1 MIVSRQ
7 KSMNNIM
14 PATDQHV
21 TTEKK
26 PPTNQSRWF
35 VICGVFAAVMAIFGF
50 LMHFQFFHD
59 DAYITLR
66 YAQHWLRGD
75 GIVFNT
81 TERVEGYT
89 SFFHLALVTGTA
101 KLVGGVDNLP
111 LIAQGIGIT
120 AFGGICAIIA
130 FVFKPTTNQSND
142 SPRILLLLLVPTNL
156 ALIAWSLGGLE
167 TTLYTAL
174 LMLLTYQFSNTAN
187 PSCLTTKK
195 IIRLGILL
203 AIITMTRP
211 EAILFVGI
219 TGLFLLL
226 PHGFKSPRW
235 KPLSI
240 LALSFLAVWLPYF
253 LWRWNYYGDL
263 LPNTYYVKMD
273 TDFMTRLRN
282 GFHYLHTYSRIAP
295 FILPLGI
302 MTGLLALIQI
312 RAKDHSQHHQTQ
324 SLFYMLSVAAVGTLY
339 VCYTGGDHMPA
350 YRFFVPL
357 IPIYGWLLAQSLPI
371 VTPALVNRHARFLY
385 VCCMGL
391 ICMQSVWSNQKM
403 RDAKHIDPA
412 ASVGRDVG
420 MWIQHNLP
428 THSTIA
434 LNTAGSTPFFAPQHR
449 FIDMLGLNDKHIAHR
464 QIKER
469 RTWMQQFPG
478 HGKGD
483 GQYILQRKPDY
494 IILGPAQGL
503 PANPEFVDS
512 QRVVWFLSDQELAE
526 TDEFHKRYQLRKVQF
541 RGVSGLPRT
550 LVYYQRK
557 ETNNA
562 AQDN

>member
-1 MIVSRQ
+1 
-7 KSMNNIM
+7 M
-14 PATDQHV
+14 PVTDQQ
-21 TTEKK
+21 T
-26 PPTNQSRWF
+26 PSPNLSRWF
-35 VICGVFAAVMAIFGF
+35 VICSVFAAVMAIAGF
-50 LMHFQFFHD
+50 MLHLQFFHD

-75 GIVFNT
+75 GIVFNA

-89 SFFHLALVTGTA
+89 SFFHLALISGTA
-101 KLVGGVDNLP
+101 KLIGGEDFLP
-111 LIAQGIGIT
+111 LIAQGIGIV

-130 FVFKPTTNQSND
+130 FVFKPATNQSNY
-142 SPRILLLLLVPTNL
+142 SSRALLLLLVPTNL

-174 LMLLTYQFSNTAN
+174 LMLLTYQFSNTPDSSRFTA
-187 PSCLTTKK
+187 KK
-195 IIRLGILL
+195 IFCLGILL

-219 TGLFLLL
+219 TGLFLLT

-235 KPLSI
+235 KSLSI
-240 LALSFLAVWLPYF
+240 LTLSFLAIWLPYF
-253 LWRWNYYGDL
+253 LWRWNYYGDPF
-263 LPNTYYVKMD
+263 PNTYYVKMD
-273 TDFMTRLRN
+273 TDLMTRLRN

-312 RAKDHSQHHQTQ
+312 RTKKQARHHRNQ
-324 SLFYMLSVAAVGTLY
+324 SLFYMLSIAGVGTLY

-371 VTPALVNRHARFLY
+371 IIPSLVNRHTRILY

-391 ICMQSVWSNQKM
+391 ICMQTVCSNQKM
-403 RDAKHIDPA
+403 RTAQRIDPA

-420 MWIQHNLP
+420 IWIQQNLP
-428 THSTIA
+428 ADSTIA

-449 FIDMLGLNDKHIAHR
+449 FIDMLGLNDRHIAHR

-483 GQYILQRKPDY
+483 GQYVLKRKPDY

-503 PANPEFVDS
+503 PSNPEFVDS
-512 QRVVWFLSDQELAE
+512 QDVIWFLSDLELTE
-526 TDEFHKRYQLRKVQF
+526 NDEFHKNYQLRKETF
-541 RGVSGLPRT
+541 RGASGVLRM
-550 LVYYQRK
+550 LMYYQRK
-557 ETNNA
+557 EANNA

>member
-1 MIVSRQ
+1 
-7 KSMNNIM
+7 M
-14 PATDQHV
+14 PATDLPV
-21 TTEKK
+21 TTEEK
-26 PPTNQSRWF
+26 PPTNQSRWL
-35 VICGVFAAVMAIFGF
+35 VICGVFAAVIAIFGF

-89 SFFHLALVTGTA
+89 SFFHLALVSGAA
-101 KLVGGVDNLP
+101 KLVGGVNNLP
-111 LIAQGIGIT
+111 LITQGIGLL

-130 FVFKPTTNQSND
+130 FVLKPSTTQLNY
-142 SPRILLLLLVPTNL
+142 SPQALLLLLIPTNL

-174 LMLLTYQFSNTAN
+174 LMLLTYQFSNT
-187 PSCLTTKK
+187 PDSSSLTTKK
-195 IIRLGILL
+195 INRLGILL

-211 EAILFVGI
+211 EALLFVGI

-226 PHGFKSPRW
+226 PHGLKSPRW
-235 KPLSI
+235 KQLSI
-240 LALSFLAVWLPYF
+240 LVLSFLVVWLPYF
-253 LWRWNYYGDL
+253 LWRWNYYGDPF
-263 LPNTYYVKMD
+263 PNTYYVKMD
-273 TDFMTRLRN
+273 TDLITRLRN
-282 GFHYLHTYSRIAP
+282 GFHYLHTYARIAP

-302 MTGLLALIQI
+302 VTGLLALIRI
-312 RAKDHSQHHQTQ
+312 RAKDHSQHHQAQ
-324 SLFYMLSVAAVGTLY
+324 SLFYMLSVATVGTLY

-357 IPIYGWLLAQSLPI
+357 VPIYGWLLAQSLPI
-371 VTPALVNRHARFLY
+371 VIPTLVNRHTGLLY

-391 ICMQSVWSNQKM
+391 ICMQSVWNNQKM
-403 RDAKHIDPA
+403 RDAQHIDPA

-420 MWIQHNLP
+420 MWIQQNLP
-428 THSTIA
+428 AHSTIA
-434 LNTAGSTPFFAPQHR
+434 LNTAGSTPFFAPQHH
-449 FIDMLGLNDKHIAHR
+449 FIDMLGLNDRHIAHR

-483 GQYILQRKPDY
+483 GQYVLKRQPDY

-512 QRVVWFLSDQELAE
+512 QHVVWFLSDQELAE
-526 TDEFHKRYQLRKVQF
+526 TEEFHKHYQLRKAQF
-541 RGVSGLPRT
+541 LGASGLQRT
-550 LVYYQRK
+550 FVYYQRK
-557 ETNNA
+557 A
-562 AQDN
+562 ANHAPPEN

>member
-1 MIVSRQ
+1 
-7 KSMNNIM
+7 M
-14 PATDQHV
+14 PVTDRHV
-21 TTEKK
+21 TTEER
-26 PPTNQSRWF
+26 PATNQSRWF
-35 VICGVFAAVMAIFGF
+35 VICGVFAAVIAIFGF
-50 LMHFQFFHD
+50 MMHFQFFHD

-89 SFFHLALVTGTA
+89 SFFHLALVSGAA
-101 KLVGGVDNLP
+101 KLIGGVDNLP
-111 LIAQGIGIT
+111 LITQGIGLI
-120 AFGGICAIIA
+120 AFGGICAIIV
-130 FVFKPTTNQSND
+130 FVLKPSTTQLNY
-142 SPRILLLLLVPTNL
+142 SPRALLLLLIPTNL

-174 LMLLTYQFSNTAN
+174 LMLLTYQFSNTPDA
-187 PSCLTTKK
+187 SSLTTKK
-195 IIRLGILL
+195 INRLGILL

-211 EAILFVGI
+211 EALLFVGI

-226 PHGFKSPRW
+226 PHGLKSPRW
-235 KPLSI
+235 KQLSI
-240 LALSFLAVWLPYF
+240 LVLSFLVVWLPYF
-253 LWRWNYYGDL
+253 LWRWNYYGDPF
-263 LPNTYYVKMD
+263 PNTYYVKMD
-273 TDFMTRLRN
+273 TDLITRLRN
-282 GFHYLHTYSRIAP
+282 GFHYLHTYARIAP

-302 MTGLLALIQI
+302 VTGLLALILI
-312 RAKDHSQHHQTQ
+312 RAKDHSQHHQAQ
-324 SLFYMLSVAAVGTLY
+324 SLFYMLSVATVGTLY

-357 IPIYGWLLAQSLPI
+357 VPIYGWLLAQSLPI
-371 VTPALVNRHARFLY
+371 VIPSLVNRHTGLLY

-403 RDAKHIDPA
+403 RDAQHIDPA

-420 MWIQHNLP
+420 MWIQQNLP
-428 THSTIA
+428 AHSTIA
-434 LNTAGSTPFFAPQHR
+434 LNTAGSTPFFAPQHH
-449 FIDMLGLNDKHIAHR
+449 FIDMLGLNDRHIAHR
-464 QIKER
+464 QIQER
-469 RTWMQQFPG
+469 RTWMQQYPG

-483 GQYILQRKPDY
+483 GQYVLKRQPDY

-512 QRVVWFLSDQELAE
+512 QHVVWFLSDQELAE
-526 TDEFHKRYQLRKVQF
+526 TEEFHKHYQLRKAQF
-541 RGVSGLPRT
+541 LGASGLQRT

-557 ETNNA
+557 EANHA
-562 AQDN
+562 AQQN

>member
-1 MIVSRQ
+1 
-7 KSMNNIM
+7 M
-14 PATDQHV
+14 PVTDQQ
-21 TTEKK
+21 K
-26 PPTNQSRWF
+26 PSPNLSRWF
-35 VICGVFAAVMAIFGF
+35 VICSVFAAVMVIAGF
-50 LMHFQFFHD
+50 MLHLQFFHD

-75 GIVFNT
+75 GIVFNA

-89 SFFHLALVTGTA
+89 SFFHLALISGAA
-101 KLVGGVDNLP
+101 KLIGGEDFLP
-111 LIAQGIGIT
+111 LIAQGIGIV

-130 FVFKPTTNQSND
+130 FVFKPATNQSNY
-142 SPRILLLLLVPTNL
+142 SPRALLLLLVPTNL

-174 LMLLTYQFSNTAN
+174 LMLLTYQFSNT
-187 PSCLTTKK
+187 PDSSRLTTKK
-195 IIRLGILL
+195 IFYLGILL

-219 TGLFLLL
+219 TGLFLLT

-235 KPLSI
+235 KSLSI
-240 LALSFLAVWLPYF
+240 LTLSFLAIWLPYF
-253 LWRWNYYGDL
+253 LWRWNYYGDPF
-263 LPNTYYVKMD
+263 PNTYYVKMD
-273 TDFMTRLRN
+273 TDLMTRLRN

-312 RAKDHSQHHQTQ
+312 RSKKQARHHRNQ
-324 SLFYMLSVAAVGTLY
+324 SLFYMLSIAGVGTLY

-371 VTPALVNRHARFLY
+371 IIPSLVNRHTRLLY
-385 VCCMGL
+385 VSCMGL
-391 ICMQSVWSNQKM
+391 ICMQTVCSNQKM
-403 RDAKHIDPA
+403 RTAQHIDPA

-420 MWIQHNLP
+420 IWIQQNLP
-428 THSTIA
+428 ADSTIA

-449 FIDMLGLNDKHIAHR
+449 FIDMLGLNDRHIAHR

-483 GQYILQRKPDY
+483 GQYVLNRKPDY

-503 PANPEFVDS
+503 PGNPEFVDS
-512 QRVVWFLSDQELAE
+512 QDVVWFLSDLELTE
-526 TDEFHKRYQLRKVQF
+526 NDEFHKNYQLRKETF
-541 RGVSGLPRT
+541 RGASGVLRM
-550 LVYYQRK
+550 LMYYQRK
-557 ETNNA
+557 EANNA

>member
-1 MIVSRQ
+1 
-7 KSMNNIM
+7 M
-14 PATDQHV
+14 PATDQHI
-21 TTEKK
+21 TTEDR
-26 PPTNQSRWF
+26 PPTNQSRWL
-35 VICGVFAAVMAIFGF
+35 VICGVFTAVLAIFGF
-50 LMHFQFFHD
+50 MMHFQFFHD

-89 SFFHLALVTGTA
+89 SFFHLALVSGVA

-111 LIAQGIGIT
+111 LIAQGIGIA

-142 SPRILLLLLVPTNL
+142 TPRILLLLLVPTNL

-174 LMLLTYQFSNTAN
+174 LMLLTYQFSNTAD

-203 AIITMTRP
+203 AISTMTRP
-211 EAILFVGI
+211 EAMLFVGI

-273 TDFMTRLRN
+273 TDLMTRLRN
-282 GFHYLHTYSRIAP
+282 GFHYLHTYSRITP

-324 SLFYMLSVAAVGTLY
+324 SLFYMLSVATVGTLY

-371 VTPALVNRHARFLY
+371 IIPSLVNRHARFLY

-391 ICMQSVWSNQKM
+391 ICLQSVWSNQEM
-403 RDAKHIDPA
+403 RNAQHIDPA
-412 ASVGRDVG
+412 ANVGRDVG
-420 MWIQHNLP
+420 MWIQQNLP
-428 THSTIA
+428 AHSTIA
-434 LNTAGSTPFFAPQHR
+434 LNTAGSTPFYAPQHR
-449 FIDMLGLNDKHIAHR
+449 FIDMLGLNDRHIAHR
-464 QIKER
+464 QITER
-469 RTWMQQFPG
+469 RTWWQQVPG

-483 GQYILQRKPDY
+483 GQYILKRQPDY
-494 IILGPAQGL
+494 IILGPAEGL
-503 PANPEFVDS
+503 PANPEFVNLKLP
-512 QRVVWFLSDQELAE
+512 WFLSDQELAE

-562 AQDN
+562 AQEN

>member
-1 MIVSRQ
+1 
-7 KSMNNIM
+7 MNKTM
-14 PATDQHV
+14 PTTDQHA
-21 TTEKK
+21 TTEEK
-26 PPTNQSRWF
+26 PPTNQSRWLI
-35 VICGVFAAVMAIFGF
+35 ICGIFAAVIAIFGF
-50 LMHFQFFHD
+50 MMHFQFFHD

-89 SFFHLALVTGTA
+89 SFFHLALVSGAA
-101 KLVGGVDNLP
+101 KLVGGADNLP
-111 LIAQGIGIT
+111 RITQGIGMI

-130 FVFKPTTNQSND
+130 FVFKPSTNQLNY
-142 SPRILLLLLVPTNL
+142 SPRAMLLLLVPTNL

-174 LMLLTYQFSNTAN
+174 LMLLTYQFSNTLDSSN
-187 PSCLTTKK
+187 LTTKK
-195 IIRLGILL
+195 ITRLGILL

-211 EAILFVGI
+211 EAMLFVGI

-226 PHGFKSPRW
+226 PNGLKSPRW
-235 KPLSI
+235 KQLSK
-240 LALSFLAVWLPYF
+240 LVLSFLVVWLPYF
-253 LWRWNYYGDL
+253 LWRWNYYGDPF
-263 LPNTYYVKMD
+263 PNTYYVKMD
-273 TDFMTRLRN
+273 TNLITRLRN

-302 MTGLLALIQI
+302 GTGLLALNRI
-312 RAKDHSQHHQTQ
+312 RAKEHSQHQQTRA
-324 SLFYMLSVAAVGTLY
+324 LFYMLAIASVGTLY

-350 YRFFVPL
+350 YRFLVPL
-357 IPIYGWLLAQSLPI
+357 VPIYGWLLAQSLPI
-371 VTPALVNRHARFLY
+371 VIPSLVNRHAGLLY

-391 ICMQSVWSNQKM
+391 ICMQSEWSNQKM
-403 RDAKHIDPA
+403 RDAQHIDPA
-412 ASVGRDVG
+412 AKVGRDVG
-420 MWIQHNLP
+420 IWIQQNLP
-428 THSTIA
+428 AHSTIA
-434 LNTAGSTPFFAPQHR
+434 LNTAGSTPFYAPQHR
-449 FIDMLGLNDKHIAHR
+449 FIDMLGLNDRHIAHR

-483 GQYILQRKPDY
+483 GQYVLSRQPDY

-512 QRVVWFLSDQELAE
+512 HHVVWFLSDQELAE
-526 TDEFHKRYQLRKVQF
+526 TDEFHKHYQLRKAQF
-541 RGVSGLPRT
+541 RGASGLQRT

-557 ETNNA
+557 AANNA
-562 AQDN
+562 SPEN

>member
-1 MIVSRQ
+1 
-7 KSMNNIM
+7 M
-14 PATDQHV
+14 PATDLHV
-21 TTEKK
+21 TTEEK

-35 VICGVFAAVMAIFGF
+35 FICGVFAAVIAIFGF
-50 LMHFQFFHD
+50 MMHFQFFHD

-89 SFFHLALVTGTA
+89 SFFHLALVSGAA
-101 KLVGGVDNLP
+101 KLVGGVNNLP
-111 LIAQGIGIT
+111 LITQGIGLL

-130 FVFKPTTNQSND
+130 FVLKPSTTQLNY
-142 SPRILLLLLVPTNL
+142 SPRALLLLLIPTNL
-156 ALIAWSLGGLE
+156 SLIAWSLGGLE

-174 LMLLTYQFSNTAN
+174 LMLLTYQFSNT
-187 PSCLTTKK
+187 PDSSSLSTKR
-195 IIRLGILL
+195 INRLGILL

-211 EAILFVGI
+211 EALLFVGI

-226 PHGFKSPRW
+226 PHGLKSPQW
-235 KPLSI
+235 KQLSI
-240 LALSFLAVWLPYF
+240 LVLSFLVVWLPYF
-253 LWRWNYYGDL
+253 LWRWNYYGDPF
-263 LPNTYYVKMD
+263 PNTYYVKMD
-273 TDFMTRLRN
+273 TDLITRLRN
-282 GFHYLHTYSRIAP
+282 GFHYLHTYARIAP

-302 MTGLLALIQI
+302 VTGLLALTRI
-312 RAKDHSQHHQTQ
+312 RATDHSQHHQAQ
-324 SLFYMLSVAAVGTLY
+324 SLFYMLSVASVGTLY

-357 IPIYGWLLAQSLPI
+357 VPIYGWLLAQSLPI
-371 VTPALVNRHARFLY
+371 VIPSLVNRHAGLLY

-403 RDAKHIDPA
+403 RDAQHIDPA
-412 ASVGRDVG
+412 ASVGRDIG
-420 MWIQHNLP
+420 MWIQQNLP
-428 THSTIA
+428 AHSTIA

-449 FIDMLGLNDKHIAHR
+449 FIDMLGLNDRHIAHR
-464 QIKER
+464 EIKER

-483 GQYILQRKPDY
+483 GQYVLKRQPDY

-512 QRVVWFLSDQELAE
+512 QQVVWFLSDQELAE
-526 TDEFHKRYQLRKVQF
+526 TEEFHKHYQLRKAQF
-541 RGVSGLPRT
+541 LGASGLQRT
-550 LVYYQRK
+550 FVYYQRK
-557 ETNNA
+557 ATNHAPQEN
-562 AQDN
+562 

>member
-1 MIVSRQ
+1 
-7 KSMNNIM
+7 M
-14 PATDQHV
+14 PVTDLPV
-21 TTEKK
+21 TTEEK

-35 VICGVFAAVMAIFGF
+35 VICGVFATVMAIFGF
-50 LMHFQFFHD
+50 VMHFQFFHD

-89 SFFHLALVTGTA
+89 SFFHLALVSGAA
-101 KLVGGVDNLP
+101 KLVGGVNNLP
-111 LIAQGIGIT
+111 LITQGIGLL

-130 FVFKPTTNQSND
+130 FVLKPSTTQLNY
-142 SPRILLLLLVPTNL
+142 SPRALLLLLIPTNL

-174 LMLLTYQFSNTAN
+174 LMLLTYQFSNT
-187 PSCLTTKK
+187 SDSSSLTTKK
-195 IIRLGILL
+195 INRLGILL

-211 EAILFVGI
+211 EALLFVGI

-226 PHGFKSPRW
+226 PHGLKSPRW
-235 KPLSI
+235 KQLSI
-240 LALSFLAVWLPYF
+240 LVLSFLVVWLPYF
-253 LWRWNYYGDL
+253 LWRWNYYGYPF
-263 LPNTYYVKMD
+263 PNTYYVKMD
-273 TDFMTRLRN
+273 TDLITRLRN
-282 GFHYLHTYSRIAP
+282 GFHYLHTYARIAP

-302 MTGLLALIQI
+302 VTGLLALTRI
-312 RAKDHSQHHQTQ
+312 RAKDHSQHHQAQ
-324 SLFYMLSVAAVGTLY
+324 SLFYMLSVATVGTLY

-357 IPIYGWLLAQSLPI
+357 VPIYGWLLAQSLPI
-371 VTPALVNRHARFLY
+371 VIPTLVNRHTGLLY

-391 ICMQSVWSNQKM
+391 ICMQFVWSNQKM
-403 RDAKHIDPA
+403 HDAQHIDPA

-420 MWIQHNLP
+420 MWIQQNLP
-428 THSTIA
+428 AHSTIA
-434 LNTAGSTPFFAPQHR
+434 LNTAGSTPFFAPQHH
-449 FIDMLGLNDKHIAHR
+449 FIDMLGLNDRHIAHR
-464 QIKER
+464 QIQER
-469 RTWMQQFPG
+469 RTWMQQYPG

-483 GQYILQRKPDY
+483 GQYVLKRQPDY

-512 QRVVWFLSDQELAE
+512 QHVVWFLSDQELAE
-526 TDEFHKRYQLRKVQF
+526 TEEFHKHYQLRKAQF
-541 RGVSGLPRT
+541 LGASGLQRT
-550 LVYYQRK
+550 FVYYQRK
-557 ETNNA
+557 AANNTPTE
-562 AQDN
+562 N

>member
-1 MIVSRQ
+1 
-7 KSMNNIM
+7 MNKIM
-14 PATDQHV
+14 PATDLHV
-21 TTEKK
+21 TTEEK

-35 VICGVFAAVMAIFGF
+35 FICGVFAAVIAIFGF
-50 LMHFQFFHD
+50 MMHFQFFHD

-89 SFFHLALVTGTA
+89 SFFHLALVSGAA
-101 KLVGGVDNLP
+101 KLVGGVNNLP
-111 LIAQGIGIT
+111 LITQGIGLL

-130 FVFKPTTNQSND
+130 FVLKPSTTQLNY
-142 SPRILLLLLVPTNL
+142 SPRALLLLLIPTNL
-156 ALIAWSLGGLE
+156 SLIAWSLGGLE

-174 LMLLTYQFSNTAN
+174 LMLLTYQFSNT
-187 PSCLTTKK
+187 PDSSSLSTKR
-195 IIRLGILL
+195 INRLGILL

-211 EAILFVGI
+211 EALLFVGI

-226 PHGFKSPRW
+226 PHGLKSPQW
-235 KPLSI
+235 KQLSI
-240 LALSFLAVWLPYF
+240 LVLSFLVVWLPYF
-253 LWRWNYYGDL
+253 LWRWNYYGDPF
-263 LPNTYYVKMD
+263 PNTYYVKMD
-273 TDFMTRLRN
+273 TDLITRLRN
-282 GFHYLHTYSRIAP
+282 GFHYLHTYARIAP

-302 MTGLLALIQI
+302 VTGLLALTRI
-312 RAKDHSQHHQTQ
+312 RATDHSQHHQAQ
-324 SLFYMLSVAAVGTLY
+324 SLFYMLSVASVGTLY

-357 IPIYGWLLAQSLPI
+357 VPIYGWLLAQSLPI
-371 VTPALVNRHARFLY
+371 VIPSLVNRHAGLLY

-403 RDAKHIDPA
+403 RDAQHIDPA
-412 ASVGRDVG
+412 ASVGRDIG
-420 MWIQHNLP
+420 MWIQQNLP
-428 THSTIA
+428 AHSTIA

-449 FIDMLGLNDKHIAHR
+449 FIDMLGLNDRHIAHR
-464 QIKER
+464 EIKER

-483 GQYILQRKPDY
+483 GQYVLKRQPDY

-512 QRVVWFLSDQELAE
+512 QQVVWFLSDQELAE
-526 TDEFHKRYQLRKVQF
+526 TEEFHKHYQLRKAQF
-541 RGVSGLPRT
+541 LGASGLQRT
-550 LVYYQRK
+550 FVYYQRK
-557 ETNNA
+557 ATNHAPQEN
-562 AQDN
+562 

>member
-1 MIVSRQ
+1 
-7 KSMNNIM
+7 M
-14 PATDQHV
+14 PATDLHV
-21 TTEKK
+21 TTEEK

-35 VICGVFAAVMAIFGF
+35 FICGVFAAVIAIFGF
-50 LMHFQFFHD
+50 MMHFQFFHD

-89 SFFHLALVTGTA
+89 SFFHLALVSGAA
-101 KLVGGVDNLP
+101 KLVGGVNNLP
-111 LIAQGIGIT
+111 LITQGIGLL

-130 FVFKPTTNQSND
+130 FVLKPSTTQLNY
-142 SPRILLLLLVPTNL
+142 SPRALLLLLIPTNL
-156 ALIAWSLGGLE
+156 SLIAWSLGGLE

-174 LMLLTYQFSNTAN
+174 LMLLTYQFSNT
-187 PSCLTTKK
+187 PDSSSLTTKK
-195 IIRLGILL
+195 INRLGILL

-211 EAILFVGI
+211 EALLFVGI

-226 PHGFKSPRW
+226 PHGLKSPQW
-235 KPLSI
+235 KQLSI
-240 LALSFLAVWLPYF
+240 LVLSFLVVWLPYF
-253 LWRWNYYGDL
+253 LWRWNYYGDPF
-263 LPNTYYVKMD
+263 PNTYYVKMD
-273 TDFMTRLRN
+273 TDLITRLRN
-282 GFHYLHTYSRIAP
+282 GFHYLHTYARIAP

-302 MTGLLALIQI
+302 VTGLLALTRI
-312 RAKDHSQHHQTQ
+312 RATDHSQHHQAQ
-324 SLFYMLSVAAVGTLY
+324 SLFYMLSVASVGTLY

-357 IPIYGWLLAQSLPI
+357 VPIYGWLLAQSLPI
-371 VTPALVNRHARFLY
+371 VIPSLVNRHAGLLY

-403 RDAKHIDPA
+403 RDAQHIDPA
-412 ASVGRDVG
+412 ASVGRDIG
-420 MWIQHNLP
+420 MWIQQNLP
-428 THSTIA
+428 AHSTIA

-449 FIDMLGLNDKHIAHR
+449 FIDMLGLNDRHIAHR
-464 QIKER
+464 EIKER

-483 GQYILQRKPDY
+483 GQYVLKRQPDY

-512 QRVVWFLSDQELAE
+512 QQVVWFLSDQELAE
-526 TDEFHKRYQLRKVQF
+526 TEEFHKHYQLRKAQF
-541 RGVSGLPRT
+541 LGASGLQRT
-550 LVYYQRK
+550 FVYYQRK
-557 ETNNA
+557 ATNHAPQEN
-562 AQDN
+562 

>member
-1 MIVSRQ
+1 
-7 KSMNNIM
+7 M
-14 PATDQHV
+14 PATDLHV
-21 TTEKK
+21 TTEEK

-35 VICGVFAAVMAIFGF
+35 FICGVFAAVIAIFGF
-50 LMHFQFFHD
+50 MMHFQFFHD

-89 SFFHLALVTGTA
+89 SFFHLALVSGAA
-101 KLVGGVDNLP
+101 KLVGGVNNLP
-111 LIAQGIGIT
+111 LITQGIGLL

-130 FVFKPTTNQSND
+130 FVLKPSTTQLNY
-142 SPRILLLLLVPTNL
+142 SPRALLLLLIPTNL
-156 ALIAWSLGGLE
+156 SLIAWSLGGLE

-174 LMLLTYQFSNTAN
+174 LMLLTYQFSNT
-187 PSCLTTKK
+187 PDSSSLSTKR
-195 IIRLGILL
+195 INRLGILL

-211 EAILFVGI
+211 EALLFVGI

-226 PHGFKSPRW
+226 PHGLKSPQW
-235 KPLSI
+235 KQLSI
-240 LALSFLAVWLPYF
+240 LVLSFLVVWLPYF
-253 LWRWNYYGDL
+253 LWRWNYYGDPF
-263 LPNTYYVKMD
+263 PNTYYVKMD
-273 TDFMTRLRN
+273 ADLITRLRN
-282 GFHYLHTYSRIAP
+282 GFHYLHTYARIAP

-302 MTGLLALIQI
+302 VTGLLALTRI
-312 RAKDHSQHHQTQ
+312 RATDHSQHHQAQ
-324 SLFYMLSVAAVGTLY
+324 SLFYMLSVASVGTLY

-357 IPIYGWLLAQSLPI
+357 VPIYGWLLAQSLPI
-371 VTPALVNRHARFLY
+371 VIPSLVNRHAGLLY

-403 RDAKHIDPA
+403 RDAQHIDPA
-412 ASVGRDVG
+412 ASVGRDIG
-420 MWIQHNLP
+420 MWIQQNLP
-428 THSTIA
+428 AHSTIA

-449 FIDMLGLNDKHIAHR
+449 FIDMLGLNDRHIAHR
-464 QIKER
+464 EIKER

-483 GQYILQRKPDY
+483 GQYVLKRQPDY

-512 QRVVWFLSDQELAE
+512 QQVVWFLSDQELAE
-526 TDEFHKRYQLRKVQF
+526 TEEFHKHYQLRKAQF
-541 RGVSGLPRT
+541 LGASGLQRT
-550 LVYYQRK
+550 FVYYQRK
-557 ETNNA
+557 ATNHAPQEN
-562 AQDN
+562 